1 MQLSK
6 LEIKGFKS
14 FGDKVTIHFDK
25 GVTGIVG
32 PNGCGKS
39 NVVDAIRWVLGEQK
53 TRNLRSDKMEN
64 LIFNGTRNRKPLQM
78 AEVSLTF
85 LNTKNILPTEYSSV
99 TIGRR
104 YFRDGESEY
113 LLNGVSC
120 RLKDI
125 TNLFLDTGI
134 GPDSYAIIELKMV
147 DDILSDRENSRR
159 SLLEEAAGVSKF
171 KIRKKETFRKL
182 EDTEA
187 DLNRLEDVLFE
198 IRKNMKAL
206 EKQARQAEE
215 YYGIKENYK
224 TAAIAHARLSM
235 AASARSLQ
243 DLKKKI
249 AVWQEERTALSTDM
263 ATREAAL
270 ESVKSGLLQEEKT
283 LSSRQKTLNDFVSRI
298 REIENRKKIRED
310 RLRFYEERREKLV
323 AEQGELLE
331 RENGLQ
337 LKKEENEKRTEEVQK
352 QLNAAAEE
360 LILAK
365 EEMDHA
371 RLGFEEKHRE
381 LEELG
386 KNLRTGEQELYQ
398 LGKNLEFNEAQQ
410 IDLENE
416 REKTESESKDQS
428 VFLQH
433 CEEKLQQLNGQ
444 LSEKEKAVSETE
456 EKEIRLQE
464 EIAQTIE
471 EGEKIRQSLAGL
483 YRNLDARQNEFNL
496 LKAMVEN
503 LEGFPEAV
511 KFLRKNK
518 SWSKK
523 APLVADLLNI
533 DEKYKAALESVL
545 EPFLNHYVVQSE
557 TEAYLAMKLLSENL
571 KGKASFLILDRLK
584 SHPVQKAKA
593 IPDAI
598 PAMELVEYEAQYENL
613 VSYILGDVYI
623 TDKTI
628 PFAASSSTGTQVLF
642 GELAWDWADQTVVSI
657 TGAMTRRKYALSGGS
672 NSVLEGNKIG
682 KAVQLKKLEDE
693 ISSLNLLIHNEKINE
708 EQSQEKLIELRQS
721 TGKSLI
727 EHLKNEIA
735 QLRREEAALQARKDQ
750 SIELIRNS
758 SLRKEGI
765 EQKINQLR
773 ESSEAIR
780 PKLKSLQFHVEQVKQ
795 KLEEEEKLNTNR
807 TEASRLA
814 TIRYNQLNIEHI
826 QKQNALLGLEQTRE
840 YLLKESTE
848 LGERSRRTSE
858 ELGVVESEKEKLGE
872 GNIQDEQELPALYEE
887 KEAIEAG
894 LNEAERSYFE
904 VRGKIDL
911 AEKEIRESGRKRE
924 QVTLL
929 IEESQEKLSQGQSQL
944 VAIQERIHVEFE
956 TLISW
961 EEELPEP
968 NSEEE
973 AQQLKKM
980 QQIRQQLDRMGPI
993 NLMAREAY
1001 QEIKER
1007 HDFIETQKRDLM
1019 EARQSLT
1026 DTISE
1031 IESVART
1038 HFQHTFEKV
1047 QENFKMVFRS
1057 LFTEEDT
1064 CDLVLQNPAEPL
1076 ESAID
1081 IMARPKGKRPLTINQ
1096 LSGGEKTLTAISLLF
1111 AIYLI
1116 KPAPFCIFDEADA
1129 PLDDTNIDKFN
1140 KIIRKFSNESQF
1152 ILVTH
1157 NKRTMASTDVIYGV
1171 TMPEQGV
1178 SRVIPVDLRELA

>member
-14 FGDKVTIHFDK
+14 FGDKITIHFDK

-64 LIFNGTRNRKPLQM
+64 LIFNGTRTRKPLQM

-159 SLLEEAAGVSKF
+159 ALLEEAAGVSKF

-187 DLNRLEDVLFE
+187 DLTRLEDVLYE

-215 YYGIKENYK
+215 YYSIKEGYK
-224 TAAIAHARLSM
+224 AAAIAHARLNM
-235 AASARSLQ
+235 AAKAKSLQ
-243 DLKKKI
+243 ELKGKI
-249 AVWQEERTALSTDM
+249 ADCQEQRASYS
-263 ATREAAL
+263 AAIASKESEL
-270 ESVKSGLLQEEKT
+270 EKIKAGLLQEEKT
-283 LSSRQKTLNDFVSRI
+283 LSSRQKTLNDFVGKI
-298 REIENRKKIRED
+298 REIESQKKIRED
-310 RLRFYEERREKLV
+310 RFQFFSARREKLEEEMKGLREQLERTQKSLEENRKTA
-323 AEQGELLE
+323 AESEARLEEGKLLLE
-331 RENGLQ
+331 
-337 LKKEENEKRTEEVQK
+337 
-352 QLNAAAEE
+352 
-360 LILAK
+360 
-365 EEMDHA
+365 HA
-371 RLGFEEKHRE
+371 RLEMENTRLGQEEKRKQLESLGQE
-381 LEELG
+381 LRS
-386 KNLRTGEQELYQ
+386 KEQELYQ
-398 LGKNLEFNEAQQ
+398 LGKNLEYSEAQKA
-410 IDLENE
+410 DLENE
-416 REKTESESKDQS
+416 LQKTETDSRDQTVFLSNFEQKLESTSALLKEKTQAVSDLE
-428 VFLQH
+428 
-433 CEEKLQQLNGQ
+433 
-444 LSEKEKAVSETE
+444 EKEKQLQEDIVHETE
-456 EKEIRLQE
+456 EAERIRLN
-464 EIAQTIE
+464 
-471 EGEKIRQSLAGL
+471 LADL
-483 YRNLDARQNEFNL
+483 YRRLDARQNELNL
-496 LKAMVEN
+496 LRAMVEN

-533 DEKYKAALESVL
+533 EEKYKMALESVL
-545 EPFLNHYVVQSE
+545 EPFLNHYVVQTE
-557 TEAYLAMKLLSENL
+557 TEAYLAMKMLSENM

-584 SHPVQKAKA
+584 GHKMKKPEALK
-593 IPDAI
+593 DAV
-598 PAMELVEYEAQYENL
+598 PAVELVEYDSAYSSL
-613 VSYILGDVYI
+613 VSFLLGDVYI

-628 PFAASSSTGTQVLF
+628 PFAASSSTETPVLF
-642 GELAWDWADQTVVSI
+642 GELAWDWTDQTVVSI
-657 TGAMTRRKYALSGGS
+657 SGAMTKRKFSVSGGS
-672 NSVLEGNKIG
+672 TSVLEGNKIG
-682 KAVQLKKLEDE
+682 KAVQLKKLEEE
-693 ISSLNLLIHNEKINE
+693 ISGINLLIHNENIGL
-708 EQSQEKLIELRQS
+708 EQNQESLIQLRQS

-727 EHLKNEIA
+727 EHLQKEIL
-735 QLRREEAALQARKDQ
+735 QLRQEEAALQARKDQ
-750 SIELIRNS
+750 SLELIRNS
-758 SLRKEGI
+758 AAKKESI
-765 EQKINQLR
+765 ELKIKQL
-773 ESSEAIR
+773 SELCDEARPAIE
-780 PKLKSLQFHVEQVKQ
+780 KLKFHVEQLQ
-795 KLEEEEKLNTNR
+795 AGLEKEQTQSRESG
-807 TEASRLA
+807 EASSKA
-814 TIRYNQLNIEHI
+814 SAVYNQLNIEQI
-826 QKQNALLGLEQTRE
+826 KLQNGLQNLKQNLE
-840 YLLKESTE
+840 YL
-848 LGERSRRTSE
+848 
-858 ELGVVESEKEKLGE
+858 EKEE
-872 GNIQDEQELPALYEE
+872 TRIRNQQQQSEQEMTSVLNEISTLSQGDAKDDVDLPSLYEE
-887 KEAIEAG
+887 KQAIEAG
-894 LNEAERSYFE
+894 LNEAEKSYFE
-904 VRGKIDL
+904 VRGSIEIR
-911 AEKEIRESGRKRE
+911 EKEIRELNRNRE
-924 QVTLL
+924 QVAVL
-929 IEESQEKLSQGQSQL
+929 ISDCQEALGLGQSQL

-961 EEELPEP
+961 EEDLPEP
-968 NSEEE
+968 NAQEEE
-973 AQQLKKM
+973 AQQKKM
-980 QQIRQQLDRMGPI
+980 LSIRNQLDRMGPI

-1007 HDFIETQKRDLM
+1007 HDFIEAQKKDLL
-1019 EARQSLT
+1019 EARQSLEN
-1026 DTISE
+1026 TISE
-1031 IESVART
+1031 IETVARA
-1038 HFQHTFEKV
+1038 HFLETFEKV

-1064 CDLVLQNPAEPL
+1064 CNLVLKNPAEPL
-1076 ESAID
+1076 ESSID

>member
-14 FGDKVTIHFDK
+14 FGDKITIHFDK

-64 LIFNGTRNRKPLQM
+64 LIFNGTRTRKPLQM

-125 TNLFLDTGI
+125 TSLFLDTGI

-187 DLNRLEDVLFE
+187 DLTRLEDVLFE

-215 YYGIKENYK
+215 YYSIKEGYK
-224 TAAIAHARLSM
+224 AAALAHARLSM
-235 AASARSLQ
+235 AAKARSLQ
-243 DLKKKI
+243 ELKAKI
-249 AVWQEERTALSTDM
+249 ADCQEQRAAFS
-263 ATREAAL
+263 AAIASRESEL
-270 ESVKSGLLQEEKT
+270 EKIKAGLLQEEKT
-283 LSSRQKTLNDFVSRI
+283 LSSRQKTLNDFVGKI

-310 RLRFYEERREKLV
+310 RFQFYGARREKLEEEISGLNRQILSTRNSLEEGKKGALQTENSM
-323 AEQGELLE
+323 AEGQEALE
-331 RENGLQ
+331 KARQEMENSRLGN
-337 LKKEENEKRTEEVQK
+337 EEKRK
-352 QLNAAAEE
+352 QLDE
-360 LILAK
+360 LNQ
-365 EEMDHA
+365 
-371 RLGFEEKHRE
+371 E
-381 LEELG
+381 LRQ
-386 KNLRTGEQELYQ
+386 KEQELYQ
-398 LGKNLEFNEAQQ
+398 LSKNLEYSEAQKA
-410 IDLENE
+410 DLENE
-416 REKTESESKDQS
+416 RLKTENDSQDQS
-428 VFLQH
+428 VFLSNFEQKL
-433 CEEKLQQLNGQ
+433 EETSSQLKEKS
-444 LSEKEKAVSETE
+444 LAVTRLEEKEKQLQEDILTATE
-456 EKEIRLQE
+456 E
-464 EIAQTIE
+464 T
-471 EGEKIRQSLAGL
+471 EKIRLELAEL
-483 YRNLDARQNEFNL
+483 YRRLDARQNELNL
-496 LKAMVEN
+496 LRAMVEN

-533 DEKYKAALESVL
+533 GEKYKMALESVL
-545 EPFLNHYVVQSE
+545 EPYLNHYVVQTE
-557 TEAYLAMKLLSENL
+557 TEAYLAMKMLSENM

-584 SHPVQKAKA
+584 GLPLKKAEEVKDATPA
-593 IPDAI
+593 I
-598 PAMELVEYEAQYENL
+598 ELVEYEPAYASL
-613 VSYILGDVYI
+613 VSYLLGDVYI

-628 PFAASSSTGTQVLF
+628 PFAASSSTETPVLF
-642 GELAWDWADQTVVSI
+642 EDLAWDWNEHTIVSI
-657 TGAMTRRKYALSGGS
+657 TGAMTRRKFSVSGGS
-672 NSVLEGNKIG
+672 TSVLEGNKIG
-682 KAVQLKKLEDE
+682 KAVQLKKLEEE
-693 ISSLNLLIHNEKINE
+693 ISGINLLIHNQKISL
-708 EQSQEKLIELRQS
+708 EQNQESLIQLRQS

-727 EHLKNEIA
+727 EHLQKEIL
-735 QLRREEAALQARKDQ
+735 QLRQEEAALQARKDQ
-750 SIELIRNS
+750 SLELIKNS
-758 SLRKEGI
+758 AAKKESI
-765 EQKINQLR
+765 DLKINQLNDSCEEALPR
-773 ESSEAIR
+773 IES
-780 PKLKSLQFHVEQVKQ
+780 LKFHVEQLQ
-795 KLEEEEKLNTNR
+795 TQITEEQNQSRQRN
-807 TEASRLA
+807 EASVKA
-814 TIRYNQLNIEHI
+814 SAHYNQLNIEQI
-826 QKQNALLGLEQTRE
+826 KLQNSLQSHRQNLQYLETQESELETRLQQASQE
-840 YLLKESTE
+840 MESVLKEIE
-848 LGERSRRTSE
+848 QLGKGDE
-858 ELGVVESEKEKLGE
+858 
-872 GNIQDEQELPALYEE
+872 QDEEDLPSLYEE
-887 KEAIEAG
+887 KQSIEAG
-894 LNEAERSYFE
+894 LNEAEKSYFE
-904 VRGKIDL
+904 VRGSIENR
-911 AEKEIRESGRKRE
+911 EKEIRELNRNRE
-924 QVTLL
+924 QVAVL
-929 IEESQEKLSQGQSQL
+929 ISDSQESLGSGQSQL

-968 NSEEE
+968 DQREEE
-973 AQQLKKM
+973 VQQKKM
-980 QQIRQQLDRMGPI
+980 QSIRNQLDRMGPI

-1007 HDFIETQKRDLM
+1007 HDFIEAQKKDLL

-1026 DTISE
+1026 NTISE
-1031 IESVART
+1031 IETVAREQFLST
-1038 HFQHTFEKV
+1038 FQQV
-1047 QENFKMVFRS
+1047 QANFKMVFRS

-1076 ESAID
+1076 ESGID

-1178 SRVIPVDLRELA
+1178 SRVIPVDLRELV